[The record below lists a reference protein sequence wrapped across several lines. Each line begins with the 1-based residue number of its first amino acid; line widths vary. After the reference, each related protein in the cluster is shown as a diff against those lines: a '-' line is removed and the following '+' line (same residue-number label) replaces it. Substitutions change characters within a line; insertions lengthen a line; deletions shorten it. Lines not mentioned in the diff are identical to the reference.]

1 MRVVLCVLALA
12 ACGDD
17 GATKKDAAV
26 DGPGDGSGG
35 NQVLFQTGYLDWLSV
50 EGPNFC
56 GIFMA
61 TVTNHANA
69 MQTFSTPPN
78 GRIDLM
84 VPATGITRFDVTPPT
99 MPSGCVNTP
108 GTYTTPSIIL
118 ADPAVIAT
126 QAIQEAR
133 DFTTEELPS
142 LGFTPNATKAHVFVH
157 VEGTKTAVTIAA
169 SHDPSQAFDGMSWAA
184 GSTGNDVFFP
194 NVDPTAGSTMV
205 VMGGATGETS
215 VPLVAGTITSLTL
228 VGH

>member
-17 GATKKDAAV
+17 GNKPKDAAT
-26 DGPGDGSGG
+26 DTPHDMGSG
-35 NQVLFQTGYLDWLSV
+35 NTVQFQTGYVDWLSV

-56 GIFMA
+56 GIFNA
-61 TVTNHANA
+61 VVTNHADSS
-69 MQTFSTPPN
+69 QTNKTPPN
-78 GRIDLM
+78 GRIMFD
-84 VPATGITRFDVTPPT
+84 VPATGITRFDVTPDT
-99 MPSGCVNTP
+99 MPSGCVNSP
-108 GTYTTPSIIL
+108 GTYTTPGIVL

-133 DFTTEELPS
+133 NYTTEELPS
-142 LGFTPNATKAHVFVH
+142 LGFTPNATKANVFVH

-169 SHDPSQAFDGMSWAA
+169 SHDPAQAFDGMHWAV
-184 GSTGNDVFFP
+184 GGTGEDVFFP

-205 VMGGATGETS
+205 TMGGATGEAS
-215 VPLVAGTITSLTL
+215 VPLEAGKITYLTL